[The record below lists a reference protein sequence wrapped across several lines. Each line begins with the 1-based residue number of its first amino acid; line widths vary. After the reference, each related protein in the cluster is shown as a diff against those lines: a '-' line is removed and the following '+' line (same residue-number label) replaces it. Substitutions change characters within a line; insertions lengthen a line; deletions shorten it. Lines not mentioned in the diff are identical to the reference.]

1 MPMDTYGILILA
13 LIFIAA
19 LFVAF
24 TFMDKI
30 ESAASDVREQ
40 QAAMGS
46 STMEDL
52 YINLPPDVF
61 VFFRF
66 LIAGLL
72 FLAGTGLVNVFLGLF
87 LAGIGWVVP
96 IVILNNMRRKRIE
109 TIETQLIEALGLMG
123 NALKSG
129 LTLRQAIELLV
140 KEFPPPISQEFNRVL
155 AEERLGVDLPD
166 AITNMANRLD
176 SIIVSI
182 LASGI
187 TIVKRC
193 GGDLTEIFQNI
204 ATTIREQATIQG
216 KLNAVTAQGRFQGM
230 ILGLMPFALMIILW
244 FVDRNHIET
253 LFGYQI
259 GLWSVALVVGMVVMA
274 QVWIRKLL
282 DIDV

>member
-1 MPMDTYGILILA
+1 MDTYGYLILA
-13 LIFIAA
+13 LIF
-19 LFVAF
+19 VAVLLLTF

-30 ESAASDVREQ
+30 EAAASDVREQ

-46 STMEDL
+46 STLQDL

-61 VFFRF
+61 VMIRF
-66 LIAGLL
+66 AIAGVL
-72 FLAGTGLVNVFLGLF
+72 FIFGLMLVNAFLGLF
-87 LAGIGWVVP
+87 LAAIGWVVP
-96 IVILNNMRRKRIE
+96 IAILNNMRRKRIE
-109 TIETQLIEALGLMG
+109 TIELQLVEGLELMG

-140 KEFPPPISQEFNRVL
+140 KEFPPPITQEFNRVL

-166 AITNMANRLD
+166 AINNMSKRLD

-204 ATTIREQATIQG
+204 ASTIREQAAIQG
-216 KLNAVTAQGRFQGM
+216 KLDAVTAQGRFQGM
-230 ILGLMPFALMIILW
+230 ILGIMPFALMVVLW
-244 FVDRNHIET
+244 FVDRNHIQT

-259 GLWSVALVVGMVVMA
+259 GLWAVAAVVAMVMMA
-274 QVWIRKLL
+274 QLWIRKLL

>member
-1 MPMDTYGILILA
+1 MDTYGILILA
-13 LIFIAA
+13 LIFVAA
-19 LFVAF
+19 LFVAYS
-24 TFMDKI
+24 FMDKL

-40 QAAMGS
+40 QTAMGS
-46 STMEDL
+46 STLQDL

-61 VFFRF
+61 VFLRF
-66 LIAGLL
+66 LVTGLL
-72 FLAGTGLVNVFLGLF
+72 FLFGTSLINVFLGIF
-87 LAGIGWVVP
+87 LGAIGWVVP
-96 IVILNNMRRKRIE
+96 MVILNNMRRKRIE

-140 KEFPPPISQEFNRVL
+140 KEFPPPITQEFNRVL
-155 AEERLGVDLPD
+155 AEERLGVDLTE
-166 AITNMANRLD
+166 AITNMSNRLD

-204 ATTIREQATIQG
+204 ASTIREQATIQG
-216 KLNAVTAQGRFQGM
+216 KLDAVTAQGRFQGM
-230 ILGLMPFALMIILW
+230 ILGIMPFALMVILW

-259 GLWSVALVVGMVVMA
+259 GIWSVALVVGMVLMA